1 MKLNWRIIATVLL
14 IAALTVGCDKNEDPA
29 NPNDHVNSWILENL
43 QFWYYWNSSLPTD
56 PNKSQ
61 EPEPFFNSLLNSADR
76 FSWIQDNYKELLNSL
91 QGISKEPGFEYAL
104 YRVSPESNSVI
115 AHVLYVK
122 PNSPAASANLK
133 RGDIIDA
140 INSQSITTTN
150 YKELIDA
157 LGSTHTLTYRPI
169 DIANQTFGTQKT
181 ITLTPVEYSENPN
194 YLNKVFTYN
203 DRKIGYYVYNFF
215 AIGATQFNDEYNTAM
230 DAIFAGF
237 KSENI
242 TDLIVDLRFNSGG
255 AEKATVNL
263 ASLIGK
269 DINNTKVFTRREYN
283 PGVTD
288 AILKDPSLGEA
299 YLNVKFTS
307 ETQNVGSQLR
317 NGRVY
322 ILTGSRSASASELLV
337 NGLRPYMDVFLIG
350 NKTVGKNMGS
360 ISLYDEDDA
369 KNTWGMQPLVT
380 KSFNSLGQSDYD
392 TGFTPQVF
400 DADNSL
406 FLYPLG
412 DPKER
417 LLSLALKE
425 ITGLPEFGRTADT
438 PTWGEEV
445 GHSLDSKP
453 RSNRLILDIKAQ
465 KPGAQ

>member
-91 QGISKEPGFEYAL
+91 QGVSNEPGFEYAL
-104 YRVSPESNSVI
+104 YRTSQENNTVV
-115 AHVLYVK
+115 AQVLYVK
-122 PNSPAASANLK
+122 PNSPASRAKLQ

-140 INSQSITTTN
+140 INSQTITTAN
-150 YKELIDA
+150 YKTLIDG
-157 LGSTHTLTYRPI
+157 LGVTHTLTYRPI
-169 DIANQTFGTQKT
+169 DLDNQTFGAQKT
-181 ITLTPVEYSENPN
+181 ITLTPVQYTENPN
-194 YLNKVFTYN
+194 YLHKVFTFG
-203 DRKIGYYVYNFF
+203 DRRIGYYVYNFF
-215 AIGATQFNDEYNTAM
+215 AVGPSATSNEYNDKM
-230 DAIFAGF
+230 DGIFTSF
-237 KSENI
+237 QLQQI
-242 TDLIVDLRFNSGG
+242 TDLIIDLRFNSGG

-269 DINNTKVFTRREYN
+269 DVNTSKVFTRREYN
-283 PGVTD
+283 AGVTD
-288 AILKDPSLGEA
+288 AILKDPNLGES
-299 YLNVKFTS
+299 YLTVKFLTK
-307 ETQNVGSQLR
+307 TQNVGSLLR

-322 ILTGSRSASASELLV
+322 ILTGSRSASATELLV

-360 ISLYDEDDA
+360 ISLYDENDA

-380 KSFNSLGQSDYD
+380 KSFNSLNQSDYAN
-392 TGFTPQVF
+392 GFNPQIF
-400 DADNSL
+400 DADNSPI
-406 FLYPLG
+406 LYPIG
-412 DPKER
+412 DTKER
-417 LLSLALKE
+417 LLNLALE
-425 ITGLPEFGRTADT
+425 QITGSFGRTT
-438 PTWGEEV
+438 NGPTWGEEV